1 MANEEQKPKRRRPLL
16 RGAALFIL
24 ATITLVGSE
33 FLRHPD
39 ALVPPRWNVFEPL
52 SVSEPITPITGWK
65 LDWATNDPQLCADIM
80 QTAGRISVMTDIVV
94 DENCGIEG
102 RIRLRSV
109 GRATL
114 DPIETS
120 CATALRLAMWEHHG
134 IQPAAREIL
143 GSDVKKIRHI
153 GSYNCRPIAG
163 TERWSTH
170 STASA
175 IDITGFD
182 LTDGT
187 RVRLL
192 KDW

>member
-1 MANEEQKPKRRRPLL
+1 M
-16 RGAALFIL
+16 

-39 ALVPPRWNVFEPL
+39 ALVPQRWNVCEPL
-52 SVSEPITPITGWK
+52 SVSEPITSITGWK

-80 QTAGRISVMTDIVV
+80 QSAGRISVITDIVV

-102 RIRLRSV
+102 RIRLRSA

-143 GSDVKKIRHI
+143 GSDVKKYATLDRI
-153 GSYNCRPIAG
+153 IAAQSQG
-163 TERWSTH
+163 LS
-170 STASA
+170 
-175 IDITGFD
+175 
-182 LTDGT
+182 
-187 RVRLL
+187 VRARIIQRLQL
-192 KDW
+192 ISQGLI